1 MFTDLF
7 RFELHIQFRRPATY
21 LYFAAILIF
30 SLGTFATGSIPLSEK
45 EHINAPYVLALW
57 CAAMSMILAMIGSS
71 VMGLPIYRDI
81 EYRTKPYY
89 LTYPISEAGYFWG
102 RYLGAFIGLLFIA
115 SGMIIGAYGGTLL
128 GPLLGWR
135 YAEQY
140 GTNAPAYYLHPF
152 FTIALPN
159 LFFTASLFYGLVSL
173 TRSVKVIYGGGV
185 LLFLG
190 YFLSFFFLMNDHSA
204 TVVNLADPF
213 AINGVMLQANEA
225 TLSQKNSSLIAI
237 SGTFLVNRLLWTA
250 IGFAILL
257 LAYGRFSFGRFFKE
271 QTGKKLVVD
280 TSSDTPV
287 LPIPKVQVS
296 FKNPYG
302 RRILV
307 SLVKTEWLNLVTDNY
322 FWIILSSGVIFL
334 LLAFGMGVSPFGIP
348 ELPRTVL
355 LFTIFNDT
363 FPFYI
368 FIFILFYTGEI
379 VHRERNSG
387 FAVINDTLPPS
398 NRILNAAKLLTLLIL
413 GISMALIPVICG
425 LSVQIAQEFYQFHV
439 GLYATQVFVLLI
451 PRLIQIVIFCYVVH
465 VLVNQKF
472 IGHTIGLLL
481 WLALFFLNKSGTLDY
496 HLLLY
501 ATTPTYQSSDMDGLG
516 HMLVPVSWFNTYWLL
531 FGGLLII
538 LSALGYNRG
547 ISSTFK
553 DRFSLATQR
562 FDKTTKRITLVVLAT
577 FLVVG
582 IFIYYNVSYLNNF
595 LTQHEQTE
603 RKVRFET
610 VLKRFAGLPL
620 PKVTRI
626 RLQVNLYP
634 DKQQALTNAWV
645 TIQNKTKQ
653 PITQLVVDGD
663 ELTDFNIKTC
673 GKAIPYTYPLYYHRG
688 LFNFF
693 RPEREPAEYRLY
705 HFDRALLPGDSL
717 LLEVHS
723 WQVYPG
729 FRNDTYAETMLHNG
743 TFFQGGLPSL
753 GYDAF
758 EELTDPFERRR
769 YHLPKKIEPG
779 AIPQDDPAGRA
790 TLKAGPTIDLLKLDI
805 TVSTSADQTA
815 LAPGTLVK
823 HWKQNGRNYFQYRQT
838 DPGLYMPIGI
848 LSARYAVL
856 QDTVQLPH
864 SVAIA
869 IYYHRQ
875 HAANIIRFMAAYKD
889 GLHYF
894 SQAYGDYPFKA
905 IRLAETNVYQNKIT
919 SLATL
924 DAYTEDFA
932 WNAHFSDPNEF
943 DYTYFRT
950 ARTLAQQWWRFQ
962 VSPNN
967 TVGSLIIPEGLA
979 TYSALALLEKEYG
992 ATNMRAIVLDQLTEY
1007 NYRRTQLNEPEQPLM
1022 TMNFPEQSAKAGV
1035 VLYGLKNLIG
1045 EDRLN
1050 AALRDFKQAYAF
1062 KNKPPYA
1069 GDPDLYDY
1077 LQKHV
1082 PDSLKYYLADNWL
1095 RVTLYNNKI
1104 LAAKAIQIEKNEYQ
1118 VTFSVHVAKTALDK
1132 TGKEVP
1138 APTTNDYID
1147 LGVFARG
1154 TINKAGRWQTNPL
1167 YVKRYK
1173 LQAGTH
1179 TISVK
1184 VKGRPEFVG
1193 IDPYA
1198 TLLDKNAG
1206 NNLKR
1211 LS

>member
-1 MFTDLF
+1 
-7 RFELHIQFRRPATY
+7 
-21 LYFAAILIF
+21 
-30 SLGTFATGSIPLSEK
+30 
-45 EHINAPYVLALW
+45 
-57 CAAMSMILAMIGSS
+57 
-71 VMGLPIYRDI
+71 
-81 EYRTKPYY
+81 
-89 LTYPISEAGYFWG
+89 
-102 RYLGAFIGLLFIA
+102 
-115 SGMIIGAYGGTLL
+115 
-128 GPLLGWR
+128 
-135 YAEQY
+135 
-140 GTNAPAYYLHPF
+140 
-152 FTIALPN
+152 
-159 LFFTASLFYGLVSL
+159 
-173 TRSVKVIYGGGV
+173 
-185 LLFLG
+185 
-190 YFLSFFFLMNDHSA
+190 
-204 TVVNLADPF
+204 
-213 AINGVMLQANEA
+213 
-225 TLSQKNSSLIAI
+225 
-237 SGTFLVNRLLWTA
+237 
-250 IGFAILL
+250 
-257 LAYGRFSFGRFFKE
+257 
-271 QTGKKLVVD
+271 
-280 TSSDTPV
+280 
-287 LPIPKVQVS
+287 
-296 FKNPYG
+296 
-302 RRILV
+302 LV

-322 FWIILSSGVIFL
+322 FWIILSSGVFFL

-348 ELPRTVL
+348 EFPRTVL

-368 FIFILFYTGEI
+368 FIFLLFYTGEL
-379 VHRERNSG
+379 VHRERSSG

-398 NRILNAAKLLTLLIL
+398 NHILNAAKLLTLLTL
-413 GISMALIPVICG
+413 GISMTLIPVICG
-425 LSVQIAQEFYQFHV
+425 LGVQIAQGFYQFNF
-439 GLYATQVFVLLI
+439 GLYATQVFVLLL
-451 PRLIQIVIFCYVVH
+451 PRLIEIVIFCYVVH
-465 VLVNQKF
+465 VLVKQKF
-472 IGHTIGLLL
+472 LGHTIGLVL

-501 ATTPTYQSSDMDGLG
+501 AITPTYQLSDMDGLG
-516 HMLVPVSWFNTYWLL
+516 HMFVPVSWFNTYWLL

-562 FDKTTKRITLVVLAT
+562 FDKTTKRLTLGILIAI
-577 FLVVG
+577 LIVG
-582 IFIYYNVSYLNNF
+582 SFIYYNISYLNNY
-595 LTQHEQTE
+595 LTQHEQTA
-603 RKVRFET
+603 RKVLFET
-610 VLKRFAGLPL
+610 VLKRFAGLPF

-634 DKQQALTNAWV
+634 DKQQALTNAWF

-653 PITQLVVDGD
+653 PITQLVVDGE
-663 ELTDFNIKTC
+663 ELTGFSIKTG

-693 RPEREPAEYRLY
+693 RPESEPSEYRLY

-717 LLEVHS
+717 VLEVHS

-729 FRNDTYAETMLHNG
+729 FSNDTYAETMLHNG

-753 GYDAF
+753 GYDAS
-758 EELTDPFERRR
+758 EELTDPFERRT
-769 YHLPKKIEPG
+769 YHLPTRTAPG
-779 AIPQDDPAGRA
+779 DLPQDDPAGQA

-823 HWKQNGRNYFQYRQT
+823 QWKQKSRNYFQYIQT

-856 QDTVQLPH
+856 QDTVQLHHP
-864 SVAIA
+864 VEIA
-869 IYYHRQ
+869 IYYHPQ

-932 WNAHFSDPNEF
+932 WNAHFSDPNQF

-962 VSPNN
+962 VSPNT

-992 ATNMRAIVLDQLTEY
+992 ATNMRDIVLDQLTEY
-1007 NYRRTQLNEPEQPLM
+1007 NYRRTRLNEPEQPLS
-1022 TMNFPEQSAKAGV
+1022 TMNFPEQSGKAGV

-1069 GDPDLYDY
+1069 GNPDLYDY

-1082 PDSLKYYLADNWL
+1082 PDSLTYYLADNWL
-1095 RVTLYNNKI
+1095 RVTLYDNKI
-1104 LAAKAIQIEKNEYQ
+1104 IEAKAIPIEKNEYQ
-1118 VTFSVHVAKTALDK
+1118 VTFSVNVAKTALDK

-1138 APTTNDYID
+1138 AQTTNDYID
-1147 LGVFARG
+1147 LGVFAAG
-1154 TINKAGRWQTNPL
+1154 TINKAGRRQTNPL

-1184 VKGRPEFVG
+1184 VKGRPTFVG

-1198 TLLDKNAG
+1198 NLLDRNAG
-1206 NNLKR
+1206 NNLKS
-1211 LS
+1211 LN

>member
-1 MFTDLF
+1 MFTKLF
-7 RFELHIQFRRPATY
+7 LFELHIQFRRPATY
-21 LYFAAILIF
+21 LYFAAVLMF

-45 EHINAPYVLALW
+45 EHINAPFVLALW

-81 EYRTKPYY
+81 EYRTQQYY

-102 RYLGAFIGLLFIA
+102 RYLGAFSCLLFIA

-128 GPLLGWR
+128 GPVLGWR

-190 YFLSFFFLMNDHSA
+190 YFLSFFFLMHDHSA

-225 TLSQKNSSLIAI
+225 TVIQKNSSLIAI
-237 SGTFLVNRLLWTA
+237 RGTFLVNRLLWIA
-250 IGFAILL
+250 IGLAILFS
-257 LAYGRFSFGRFFKE
+257 AYGRFSFGRFFKE
-271 QTGKKLVVD
+271 QTAKKLVVD
-280 TSSDTPV
+280 TASDTPV
-287 LPIPKVQVS
+287 APIPNVHVS
-296 FKNPYG
+296 FNNPYS
-302 RRILV
+302 RRIVV

-322 FWIILSSGVIFL
+322 FWIILASGVFFL

-348 ELPRTVL
+348 EFPRTVL

-368 FIFILFYTGEI
+368 FLFLLFYTGEI
-379 VHRERNSG
+379 VHRERSSG

-398 NRILNAAKLLTLLIL
+398 NRLLNAAKLLTLLTL
-413 GISMALIPVICG
+413 GMSMALIPVICG
-425 LSVQIAQEFYQFHV
+425 LSVQIAQGFYQFNF
-439 GLYATQVFVLLI
+439 GLYATQVFVLLL
-451 PRLIQIVIFCYVVH
+451 PRFIQIVIFCYVVH

-472 IGHTIGLLL
+472 VGHTIGLLL

-501 ATTPTYQSSDMDGLG
+501 GITPTYQLSDMDGLG

-562 FDKTTKRITLVVLAT
+562 FDKTTKCITLVVLAA
-577 FLVVG
+577 FLIVG
-582 IFIYYNVSYLNNF
+582 IFIYYNVSYLNNY

-610 VLKRFAGLPL
+610 VLKQFAGLPL

-626 RLQVNLYP
+626 RSQVDLYP
-634 DKQQALTNAWV
+634 AKQQALTHAWV

-653 PITQLVVDGD
+653 PITQLLVDGE
-663 ELTDFNIKTC
+663 ELTDFRVKTG
-673 GKAIPYTYPLYYHRG
+673 GKAIPYTYPLYYPRG

-693 RPEREPAEYRLY
+693 RPAREPAEYRLY
-705 HFDRALLPGDSL
+705 QFEGALLPGDSL
-717 LLEVHS
+717 LLEVQS
-723 WQVYPG
+723 WQGYPG

-769 YHLPKKIEPG
+769 YHLPKKNEPG

-815 LAPGTLVK
+815 LAPGTLVNQ
-823 HWKQNGRNYFQYRQT
+823 WKQNGRNYFQYTQT
-838 DPGLYMPIGI
+838 DPGLYMPISI

-856 QDTVQLPH
+856 QDTVQLDH

-869 IYYHRQ
+869 IYYHPQ

-894 SQAYGDYPFKA
+894 SQAYGEYPFKA

-932 WNAHFSDPNEF
+932 WNAHVSDPNQF
-943 DYTYFRT
+943 DYTCFRT

-962 VSPNN
+962 VAPNN

-979 TYSALALLEKEYG
+979 TYSALALMEKKYG
-992 ATNMRAIVLDQLTEY
+992 ATNMRAIVLDQLTDY
-1007 NYRRTQLNEPEQPLM
+1007 HYRRARLNEPEQPLM
-1022 TMNFPEQSAKAGV
+1022 TMNFPQQSAKAGV

-1050 AALRDFKQAYAF
+1050 AALHAFKQAYAF

-1069 GDPDLYDY
+1069 GNDDLYEY

-1082 PDSLKYYLADNWL
+1082 PDSLAYYLADNWL
-1095 RVTLYNNKI
+1095 RVTLYDNKI
-1104 LAAKAIQIEKNEYQ
+1104 LAAKAIPIEKNEYQ
-1118 VTFSVHVAKTALDK
+1118 VTFSVHVAKTVLDK

-1154 TINKAGRWQTNPL
+1154 TMNKAGRRQTNPL

-1198 TLLDKNAG
+1198 TLLDRNAG

-1211 LS
+1211 FN